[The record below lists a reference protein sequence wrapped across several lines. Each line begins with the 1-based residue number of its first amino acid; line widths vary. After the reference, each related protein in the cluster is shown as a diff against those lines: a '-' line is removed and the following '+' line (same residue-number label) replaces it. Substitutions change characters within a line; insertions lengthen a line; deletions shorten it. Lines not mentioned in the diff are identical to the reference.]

1 MNPIGAISNLVG
13 KVIDKAFPDKDEAN
27 RIKAGIDAQLINM
40 DLEQLKAAT
49 SIITAEAGGE
59 SWLQRNWRPVTM
71 LTFVSLVVA
80 HWLGWTAPNLS
91 EDQTLALLEI
101 VKIGLGGYV
110 VSRGVEKT
118 AKIWKQS

>member
-1 MNPIGAISNLVG
+1 MNPIGAISDLVG

-71 LTFVSLVVA
+71 LTFVALVVA

-91 EDQTLALLEI
+91 EEQVLKLLNI
-101 VKIGLGGYV
+101 VQVGLGGYV

-118 AKIWKQS
+118 AKIWRQS